1 MKAGELSERFS
12 FEKRDTLASPGD
24 EYGVSE
30 GEWIE
35 QFTCWTKRVPLRR
48 GETVIAS
55 RLSGVQPYVL
65 TIRASNQAR
74 LIKTD
79 WRAKDART
87 GDYYNIR
94 TVEQSPDR
102 ASIDLL
108 IDGGPGVAVG

>member
-12 FEKRDTLASPGD
+12 FEKREPLAGD
-24 EYGVSE
+24 AYGVSE

-35 QFTCWTKRVPLRR
+35 QFTCWTKKVPLRR

-65 TIRASNQAR
+65 TIPASNQSR
-74 LIKTD
+74 LIQTD
-79 WRAKDART
+79 WRAKDTRT
-87 GDYYNIR
+87 GLTYNIR
-94 TVEQSPDR
+94 TVEPSPDR

-108 IDGGPGVAVG
+108 VDGGPGVADG